1 MIEAGE
7 ICRREDMLSS
17 LDEFYNLYLCRPIK
31 NNDGGMRSAHMFH
44 AWLILKK
51 LQPATIIES
60 GVWKGQGTWLFEQA
74 SPKSKI
80 ISIDP
85 NPKFREYTS
94 SKAKYTSQDFLA
106 FDNWSDHIDTKDALV
121 FFDDHQNSF
130 YRTLHCK
137 KHGFKHVIFEDNYPC
152 NQGDCFTP
160 KKILSRSS
168 YIIDSNG
175 MRSTFAP
182 TQKEFEFFVESV
194 DKYQELPPI
203 FKDLKTRWGD
213 DWDEK
218 YDTQEPLLDISDKE
232 KYPIFYEERFDYNW
246 ICYIQ
251 MNLHN

>member
-94 SKAKYTSQDFLA
+94 DEAKYTSQDF
-106 FDNWSDHIDTKDALV
+106 W
-121 FFDDHQNSF
+121 
-130 YRTLHCK
+130 
-137 KHGFKHVIFEDNYPC
+137 
-152 NQGDCFTP
+152 
-160 KKILSRSS
+160 
-168 YIIDSNG
+168 
-175 MRSTFAP
+175 
-182 TQKEFEFFVESV
+182 
-194 DKYQELPPI
+194 
-203 FKDLKTRWGD
+203 
-213 DWDEK
+213 
-218 YDTQEPLLDISDKE
+218 LLITGQ
-232 KYPIFYEERFDYNW
+232 IT
-246 ICYIQ
+246 
-251 MNLHN
+251 